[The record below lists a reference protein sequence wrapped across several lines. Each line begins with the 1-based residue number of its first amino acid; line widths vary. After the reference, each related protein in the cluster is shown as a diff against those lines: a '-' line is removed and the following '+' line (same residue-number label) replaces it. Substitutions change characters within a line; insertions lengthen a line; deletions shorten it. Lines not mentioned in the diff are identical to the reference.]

1 MVINMEKIFVLIFI
15 LAFKLSAQTEVKA
28 SSVNIPS
35 PDPSII
41 YLDCGPSFYVDSLEN
56 IYKEYSDSISITDE
70 RFYRVSFV
78 IEEIYYSLMIEL
90 VSRGLDEGS
99 EINVLQKYFYSG
111 FDINKIAN
119 PNGRLVD
126 LEFNKWK
133 SYKKFTLKEYKQNI
147 SIEILSNGNLKV
159 K

>member
-1 MVINMEKIFVLIFI
+1 
-15 LAFKLSAQTEVKA
+15 
-28 SSVNIPS
+28 
-35 PDPSII
+35 
-41 YLDCGPSFYVDSLEN
+41 
-56 IYKEYSDSISITDE
+56 
-70 RFYRVSFV
+70 
-78 IEEIYYSLMIEL
+78 MIEL

-99 EINVLQKYFYSG
+99 EIKVLQKYFYFS
-111 FDINKIAN
+111 FDIDKIAN
-119 PNGRLVD
+119 TNGRLVD

>member
-1 MVINMEKIFVLIFI
+1 
-15 LAFKLSAQTEVKA
+15 
-28 SSVNIPS
+28 
-35 PDPSII
+35 
-41 YLDCGPSFYVDSLEN
+41 
-56 IYKEYSDSISITDE
+56 
-70 RFYRVSFV
+70 
-78 IEEIYYSLMIEL
+78 MIEL

-111 FDINKIAN
+111 FDIDKIAN